1 MSENIQR
8 IGKSHGKLPNDGCKL
23 YFNCTM
29 NISNWIQKMLNSLH
43 YQKVKKCYITDLNCK
58 IIINIYK
65 ILRFIIDYI
74 FTIKR
79 CVLYY
84 NIIYVCITA
93 TIQLYISF
101 QRNLGDLSRGQNL
114 RL

>member
-1 MSENIQR
+1 
-8 IGKSHGKLPNDGCKL
+8 
-23 YFNCTM
+23 
-29 NISNWIQKMLNSLH
+29 LNS
-43 YQKVKKCYITDLNCK
+43 KDVKLSALPKGEEMLYVTDLNCK
-58 IIINIYK
+58 IIIIYK

>member
-1 MSENIQR
+1 
-8 IGKSHGKLPNDGCKL
+8 
-23 YFNCTM
+23 
-29 NISNWIQKMLNSLH
+29 LNS
-43 YQKVKKCYITDLNCK
+43 KDVKLSALPKGEEMLYITDLNCK

-84 NIIYVCITA
+84 SIIYVCILVTA